1 MDQLLQNVR
10 VGIRSLRNAPGF
22 ALTAILTLAVGIGLG
37 TAVFTVAD
45 AFLLRPLPV
54 RDQDR
59 VVVLWGATSDGRFEN
74 FPLLLPD
81 ARDFAARVR
90 SMERVE
96 FYSYGGAHPVPIRDA
111 GNVFHLRR
119 ALVSGGYFQLLGA
132 RPALGRTIEPSDDV
146 VGGAPV
152 AVLSHGAWQRYF
164 GGDPQVLGKG
174 LVLHQSGVAHTI
186 IGVMPLGLDYPQ
198 GADFWAPVLPSSK
211 PLGDSKDVYAE
222 LNIVGRLRPGVPAS
236 SAASELTAYFRRPE
250 APAWHRDVHGVA
262 HSLTDSI
269 LGDARPAVLA
279 FIAAAGLLLL
289 ITCINVANL
298 LLVRGLARV
307 REVAVRSA
315 LGAGRGRIIGQ
326 LLTESALLAAA
337 GGILGTALAFV
348 AVRGF
353 VAFAPAGTP
362 RLDEI
367 HLNATAV
374 LGAIGITV
382 AVTLLSALAPA
393 LVTSRVELQDALR
406 SGSRQSGAG
415 RGFRL
420 GTEAL
425 VVGQVALALLML
437 SGAGLITR
445 SLMKLQQVELAF
457 DPSRLL
463 VAELAAPYEGFGD
476 TRQQVALLD
485 RLLPRLE
492 AVPGVRAV
500 SPVLTPPFVSA
511 GGVFGQIAAEGQST
525 EEAAKNPTLVFEIVT
540 PSYFET
546 FDLPV
551 LRGRGLSDADRQGA
565 PRVAVISAA
574 AARHYW
580 PGADPVGKRLRG
592 EEGESAITI
601 VGVVPETRYRDLR
614 DARPSIYF
622 PLHQSTF
629 PVAPMTLAIRTD
641 GRSASVIPAIRR
653 AVSEVA
659 PGVALAT
666 AAPFET
672 LLERPLAQPRLNALL
687 LAAFAGAAVLLAAVG
702 LFGVMAT
709 MVRLRTRELGVRMA
723 LGATGE
729 EVARLV
735 LRRGMALALAGT
747 ALGLC
752 GALAANRLLSAMLF
766 EVAPTD
772 ALTLAV
778 VALVLLA
785 VAALASLVPAR
796 STTRIDPMVVLR
808 AE

>member
-1 MDQLLQNVR
+1 MDQLLQNLR
-10 VGIRSLRNAPGF
+10 VGVRSLRGAPGF
-22 ALTAILTLAVGIGLG
+22 SLTATLTLAVGIGLG

-45 AFLLRPLPV
+45 AFLLRSLPV
-54 RDQDR
+54 REQDR
-59 VVVLWGATSDGRFEN
+59 VVVLWGATSDGRFGN

-81 ARDFAARVR
+81 ARDFATRTR
-90 SMERVE
+90 SLERVE
-96 FYSYGGAHPVPIRDA
+96 FYSYGGAHPVSIRDA
-111 GNVFHLRR
+111 GNVFHLHR
-119 ALVSGGYFQLLGA
+119 ALVSGGYFQLLGGK
-132 RPALGRTIEPSDDV
+132 PEFGRTIEPADDL
-146 VGGAPV
+146 VGAAPV

-164 GGDPQVLGKG
+164 GGDRQVLGRR
-174 LVLHQSGVAHTI
+174 LVLHESGVAHTI

-211 PLGDSKDVYAE
+211 PLGNAPIYAE
-222 LNIVGRLRPGVPAS
+222 LNILGRLRLGASAS
-236 SAASELTAYFRRPE
+236 SAASELTAYFRRPD
-250 APAWHRDVHGVA
+250 APAWLQNVHGVS
-262 HSLTDSI
+262 HSLTDAI

-279 FIAAAGLLLL
+279 FVAAAGLLLL
-289 ITCINVANL
+289 IACINVANL

-307 REVAVRSA
+307 REVAIRSA
-315 LGAGRGRIIGQ
+315 LGAGRGRIVGQ
-326 LLTESALLAAA
+326 LLTESALIAAA
-337 GGILGTALAFV
+337 GGVLGTALAVV

-367 HLNATAV
+367 HVDATAIV
-374 LGAIGITV
+374 GAIVITMV
-382 AVTLLSALAPA
+382 VTLLSGLAPA
-393 LVTSRVELQDALR
+393 LVTSRVELQHALR

-415 RGFRL
+415 RAFRL

-445 SLMKLQQVELAF
+445 SLIQLQRVELAF

-463 VAELAAPYEGFGD
+463 IAELAVPYDGFGD
-476 TRQQVALLD
+476 TRRQIALLD
-485 RLLPRLE
+485 RLVPRLQ

-500 SPVLTPPFVSA
+500 APVLTAPFVSA
-511 GGVFGQIAAEGQST
+511 GGIFGQIAAEGQSA
-525 EEAAKNPTLVFEIVT
+525 EEAARNPTLIFEVVT

-546 FDLPV
+546 FELPV
-551 LRGRGLSDADRQGA
+551 LRGRGLTDADRAGA
-565 PRVAVISAA
+565 PRVAVLSAA

-580 PGADPVGKRLRG
+580 PGADPVGKRLKA
-592 EEGESAITI
+592 EDGESAVTI
-601 VGVVPETRYRDLR
+601 VGVVPDTRYRDLR
-614 DARPSIYF
+614 DTRPTIYF
-622 PLHQSTF
+622 PLHQSSF

-641 GRSASVIPAIRR
+641 GRSANVIPAIRR
-653 AVSEVA
+653 AVGEVA

-687 LAAFAGAAVLLAAVG
+687 LAGFAGTAVLLAAVG

-709 MVRLRTRELGVRMA
+709 MVRLRTRELGVRLA
-723 LGATGE
+723 LGATAQD
-729 EVARLV
+729 VARLV
-735 LRRGMALALAGT
+735 LRRGMTLAIAGT
-747 ALGLC
+747 AVGLGA
-752 GALAANRLLSAMLF
+752 ALAANRLLAAMLF

-772 ALTLAV
+772 GLTLTV
-778 VALVLLA
+778 VAIALLA

-796 STTRIDPMVVLR
+796 STSRIDPSVVLR